1 MTEDVISNDCDI
13 SETFI
18 NPANIAP
25 SNIDRQIDR
34 QIDDIDRYIQQIYIY
49 VYIYIYIYIF
59 IYMQLYQSGLY
70 YTIPIYFLNI
80 NAVLRVTT
88 RKIV

>member
-25 SNIDRQIDR
+25 NNIDRQIDR
-34 QIDDIDRYIQQIYIY
+34 QMIQIDIYSRYTYM
-49 VYIYIYIYIF
+49 YIYIYIYIY
-59 IYMQLYQSGLY
+59 IYLYICNYIKLD
-70 YTIPIYFLNI
+70 YTILSQYTF
-80 NAVLRVTT
+80 
-88 RKIV
+88 